1 MKFTRLRLLGFK
13 TFVEP
18 TEILIEPGL
27 TGVVGP
33 NGCGKSNLVEA
44 MRWAMGES
52 SHKAFRAQD
61 MDDVIFSGTT
71 TRPSR
76 NAAEVVLHL
85 DNSDRTAPAAFN
97 DSDALEVVRRIERGA
112 GSHYRINGKDVR
124 ARDVHLLFADAST
137 GSRSPAL
144 VRQGQIGEI
153 VGAKPAARRRILE
166 EAAGVAG
173 LHARRHEAELRL
185 KAAEANLLRLEDVVT
200 QIGAQIDGLRRQ
212 SRQAVR
218 YRTLSEEVRKYEAAL
233 LWSRWRETAGQLA
246 DAERAVEAATREV
259 AERTRAQAEAARLQA
274 IAAHHL
280 PGLRQAEAAAAATLQ
295 RLTIARSELDK
306 EEARLATRRQELERR
321 MVQLGQDMA
330 REDALSAD
338 AAGVLARLE
347 DEAAGLRDEH
357 ELSVDA
363 ARDAMLN
370 VADAERRLL
379 SAEQALEERTRAY
392 ADVGA
397 RRSALDSQ
405 LRDARARLARNAAER
420 ASVDAEEAR
429 LRQEA
434 GTADLERRRE
444 EAEIARERLVV
455 AEEVASE
462 AEAAHAAARQA
473 AEALRPRLGEAER
486 TFGRLDAEA
495 RTLEKLLASADR
507 RFPPVADLL
516 SVAKGFEVALGAA
529 LGDDLDLP
537 VDARATARWAG
548 AAPEPSDPALP
559 EGAEPLAARVTGA
572 PALARRL
579 AQVGIVAK
587 EEGARLQALLKPG
600 QRLVS
605 REGDLWRWDGLMA
618 AADAPTAA
626 ARRLAERNRL
636 ADLNIEV
643 EEARRALAKLR
654 ADAAELD
661 NRLKA
666 AAGQEVQVREARRTA
681 QRAAE
686 QAREVEAAA
695 ERKAGQHAARLSA
708 LEEARVRIAAGREE
722 AEAVVQEAEAG
733 LAALEAPALI
743 DADLATA
750 RGEAAQ
756 ARAVLAEMRAA
767 AAGIER
773 DRAARAKRLEAIAG
787 EERSWRQRA
796 GGAGERIA
804 ALEARRSEAAK
815 ELAETEDAPG
825 ELILKRRTLL
835 SELEAAEAA
844 RRTAADTLAEGE
856 AALAA
861 ADRAARDAL
870 EAMSGAREE
879 TARAEARLEG
889 AKQRRDD
896 AAREIA
902 DAFEGPPETAQQAAG
917 LAPGADLPPLSEI
930 EAALDRARRER
941 ERLGAVNLRADL
953 ELQEAEG
960 QFGTLTTERDD
971 LTEAIKR
978 LRAGIQSLNREARER
993 LQASF
998 TVVDGHFRKLFDTL
1012 FGGGEAQLV
1021 LTEADDPLE
1030 AGLDIIAKPPG
1041 KKPQTLSLLSGGEQA
1056 LTAMALIFAVFLTN
1070 PAPICVLDEVDAPLD
1085 DANVERFCTLLDEMT
1100 RLTDTRFLT
1109 ITHNPITMARMNR
1122 LFGVTMAERGV
1133 SRLVSVDLQSA
1144 ERLREVS

>member
-27 TGVVGP
+27 TGIVGP

-61 MDDVIFSGTT
+61 MDDVIFAGTT
-71 TRPSR
+71 SRPAR
-76 NAAEVVLHL
+76 NAAEVALHL

-97 DSDALEVVRRIERGA
+97 DDDALEVVRRIERGA
-112 GSHYRINGKDVR
+112 GSHYRINGKEVR

-185 KAAEANLLRLEDVVT
+185 KAAEQNLLRLEDVVV
-200 QIGAQIDGLRRQ
+200 QIGSQIDGLRRQ

-218 YRTLSEEVRKYEAAL
+218 YRTLSEEVRKYEALL
-233 LWSRWRETAGQLA
+233 LWLRWRETAAQLA
-246 DAERAVEAATREV
+246 EAERAVEAATREV

-274 IAAHHL
+274 IAAHQL
-280 PGLRQAEAAAAATLQ
+280 PGLRQAEAQAAATLQ

-306 EEARLATRRQELERR
+306 EEARLAARQQELERR

-338 AAGVLARLE
+338 AASVLDRLE
-347 DEAAGLRDEH
+347 EEAEGLRDDQAM
-357 ELSVDA
+357 SMDA
-363 ARDAMLN
+363 ARDALLD
-370 VADAERRLL
+370 VTDAERRLIV
-379 SAEQALEERTRAY
+379 AEQALEERTHAY

-397 RRSALDSQ
+397 RRSALEAQ
-405 LRDARARLARNAAER
+405 LRDARARLARNAGER
-420 ASVDAEEAR
+420 ASVDAEEGR

-444 EAEIARERLVV
+444 EAEIARERLAV
-455 AEEVASE
+455 AEDAAIE

-473 AEALRPRLGEAER
+473 AELLRPKLAEAER
-486 TFGRLDAEA
+486 SFGRLDAEA
-495 RTLEKLLASADR
+495 RTLEKLLASADG
-507 RFPPVADLL
+507 RFSPVADLL
-516 SVAKGFEVALGAA
+516 TVAKGYEVALGAA
-529 LGDDLDLP
+529 LGDDLDVP
-537 VDARATARWAG
+537 VDERATARWAG
-548 AAPEPSDPALP
+548 AAPAPSDPALP
-559 EGAEPLAARVTGA
+559 EGTEPLSSYVAGA
-572 PALARRL
+572 SALDRRL
-579 AQVGIVAK
+579 AQVGIAAR
-587 EEGARLQALLKPG
+587 EEGARLQYLLKPG

-605 REGDLWRWDGLMA
+605 REGDLWRWDGLVA

-636 ADLNIEV
+636 ADLNDEV
-643 EEARRALAKLR
+643 EGARRALASLR
-654 ADAAELD
+654 AEAADLD
-661 NRLKA
+661 NRQKA
-666 AAGQEVQVREARRTA
+666 AAGQELQLREARRTA

-686 QAREVEAAA
+686 QAREAEAAA
-695 ERKAGQHAARLSA
+695 ERKASQHAARLSA
-708 LEEARVRIAAGREE
+708 LEEARVRIARSREE
-722 AEAVVQEAEAG
+722 AEGVVKEAEAG
-733 LAALEAPALI
+733 LAMLDAPALI
-743 DADLATA
+743 DAALATA

-756 ARAVLAEMRAA
+756 ARARLAELRAA

-773 DRAARAKRLEAIAG
+773 ERAARAKRLEAIQL
-787 EERSWRQRA
+787 EERSWRERA
-796 GGAGERIA
+796 GGAGTRIA
-804 ALEARRSEAAK
+804 ALEQRRTEAAE
-815 ELAETEDAPG
+815 ELAAMENAPG
-825 ELILKRRTLL
+825 ELVLKRRTLIG
-835 SELEAAEAA
+835 ELEAAEAA
-844 RRTAADTLAEGE
+844 RRAAADRLAEAE

-870 EAMSGAREE
+870 EAMSAAREE
-879 TARAEARLEG
+879 TARGEARLEG
-889 AKQRRDD
+889 ARQRRDD
-896 AAREIA
+896 ALREIA
-902 DAFEGPPETAQQAAG
+902 DAFGGPPEAAQTAAG
-917 LAPGADLPPLSEI
+917 LAPGAEPPPLVEI
-930 EAALDRARRER
+930 EAALERARRER

-953 ELQEAEG
+953 ELQEAEA

-971 LTEAIKR
+971 LTEAIRK
-978 LRAGIQSLNREARER
+978 LRSGIQSLNREARER

-998 TVVDGHFRKLFDTL
+998 AVVDGHFRKLFDTL

-1021 LTEADDPLE
+1021 LTDAEDPLE

-1100 RLTDTRFLT
+1100 RLTDTRFLA

-1133 SRLVSVDLQSA
+1133 SRLVSVDLQGA